1 MFLKVPYVHFPSF
14 ISSHICDE
22 IISIGEEKLVKAYT
36 NKKQGV
42 RNSEIAWLTD
52 KSIYDLIIPAV
63 KDANTQSG
71 WFWKIT
77 GGEKIQF
84 TTYGLDQF
92 YDWHVDGGSDF
103 NATYTGGYLYDYES
117 GNVSTSMGT
126 VRKISMTVNLVDGKE
141 YEGGNLE
148 FDFGSVSGKDRIK
161 TCDEI
166 RPKGSLTV
174 FPSFIPHR
182 VTPITSGTRYS
193 LVLWALGPPWQ

>member
-84 TTYGLDQF
+84 TKYGIDQF

-126 VRKISMTVNLVDGKE
+126 VRKISMTVNLVDGNE

-193 LVLWALGPPWQ
+193 LVLWNLGLPFK